1 MGRLEPQRN
10 EHRSECW
17 ILASA
22 SPRRVDLL
30 ERAGQR
36 FEREASAVEESPRA
50 GEGALEFAVRVAH
63 DKARE
68 VAGRRPGRWVLA
80 ADTVVVVDGEA
91 LGKPRDATDAR
102 AMLARLSDR
111 KHDVATAFVLLD
123 SAGRTFAAE
132 VVRSEVTF
140 RRVAFPDIEAYVR
153 TGEPLDKAGGYAIQG
168 GARAFVRELKGSLT
182 NVIGLPMA
190 EVEAALRAAGL
201 WIEAPAA
208 CER

>member
-1 MGRLEPQRN
+1 MGRLEPQRDG
-10 EHRSECW
+10 HRSESW

-36 FEREASAVEESPRA
+36 FEREASAVEESPRT

-63 DKARE
+63 DKARD
-68 VAGRRPGRWVLA
+68 VAGRHPGRWVLA
-80 ADTVVVVDGEA
+80 ADTVVIVDGEP

-102 AMLARLSDR
+102 VMLARLSDR
-111 KHDVATAFVLLD
+111 THEVVTAFVLLD

-132 VVRSEVTF
+132 VVHSEVTF
-140 RRVAFPDIEAYVR
+140 RRVAFPDVEAYVR

-168 GARAFVRELKGSLT
+168 GARAFVRELKGSLS

-208 CER
+208 GER

>member
-1 MGRLEPQRN
+1 
-10 EHRSECW
+10 
-17 ILASA
+17 
-22 SPRRVDLL
+22 
-30 ERAGQR
+30 
-36 FEREASAVEESPRA
+36 
-50 GEGALEFAVRVAH
+50 VAH

-91 LGKPRDATDAR
+91 LGKPRDAKDAR

>member
-1 MGRLEPQRN
+1 MRWLEPQRN
-10 EHRSECW
+10 GRRSERW

-22 SPRRVDLL
+22 SPRRADLL

-36 FEREASAVEESPRA
+36 FERQASVVEESPRA
-50 GEGALEFAVRVAH
+50 GEGALEFAARVAH
-63 DKARE
+63 DKARD

-80 ADTVVVVDGEA
+80 ADTVVIVDGEP
-91 LGKPRDATDAR
+91 LGKPRDAADAR

-111 KHDVATAFVLLD
+111 KHEVATAFVLLD

-132 VVRSEVTF
+132 VVRSEVVF
-140 RRVAFPDIEAYVR
+140 RRLTPADIDSYVR

-168 GARAFVRELKGSLT
+168 GARGFIRELKGSLT
-182 NVIGLPMA
+182 NVVGLPMA
-190 EVEAALRAAGL
+190 EVEAALRAGGL

-208 CER
+208 RD